1 LGAPSQGIPPKDG
14 VGSSTEPT
22 YPHLFPKQARSRPLA
37 EVTSRNA
44 IPLNFGHNFNQQFT
58 PAHVSFLGEG
68 NGDESMID
76 LYQVLGI
83 KRCATQEE
91 IHRAYRRKAKIAH
104 PDRGGSVREFGDL
117 VTAHEV
123 LSDTMRRERYDCT
136 GEIELAR
143 PDNLDGSAIEVIAQ
157 KLGMIIHAEQDVT
170 STDITALIEQAIRE
184 DIVQRKSNI
193 SNQRRAI
200 ERATKLR
207 ARVKRKANGEANTLA
222 RVLDWHEFATKDHI
236 KKNEG
241 AVSSME
247 RALEI
252 LDGYSFTDDLAAVA
266 RDEVSIAL
274 HDTIEALDQ
283 LAGVLNTTRRK
294 CG

>member
-1 LGAPSQGIPPKDG
+1 MDQRIRTYSLSKLDQRPS
-14 VGSSTEPT
+14 
-22 YPHLFPKQARSRPLA
+22 A
-37 EVTSRNA
+37 EATSQNDL
-44 IPLNFGHNFNQQFT
+44 PLNFGHNFHQQFT
-58 PAHVSFLGEG
+58 PARASFLGEG

-83 KRCATQEE
+83 KKCATQEE
-91 IHRAYRRKAKIAH
+91 IHSAYRRKAKIAH
-104 PDRGGSVREFGDL
+104 PDSGGSVTEFGEL
-117 VTAHEV
+117 VTAHDV

-136 GEIELAR
+136 GEIEPTR

-200 ERATKLR
+200 ERTTRLR
-207 ARVKRKANGEANTLA
+207 ARVKRKANGGDNTLA

-236 KKNEG
+236 KKNEA

-252 LDGYSFTDDLAAVA
+252 LDGYSFTDDLSSAA
-266 RDEVSIAL
+266 RDEVSVAL
-274 HDTIEALDQ
+274 HDTIQALDQ
-283 LAGVLNTTRRK
+283 LAVVLNTTRRK
-294 CG
+294 WGSADRGRPAAE